1 MKKLYIILSF
11 SCVSIIGNATIHTIN
26 VADFQFSP
34 NSVNAVCGDTI
45 EWVLSSG
52 HHTTTSA
59 TIPNCAAAWS
69 SPINVFIPTYNIV
82 VACPGT
88 YNYKS
93 SVDVSM
99 TGTIVVTGATGTT
112 SINNNYFSTS
122 YPNPF
127 SSKLTIETFGA
138 DMISLYNAVGE
149 KIKTILL
156 QHGQTKMEI
165 DMTDYTDGIYFY
177 SILKEGIVIETR
189 KVIRN

>member
-11 SCVSIIGNATIHTIN
+11 SCVSIIGNATIHTIS

-82 VACPGT
+82 VSCPGT

-93 SVDVSM
+93 SVDASM
-99 TGTIVVTGATGTT
+99 NGTIIVSGVTGIT

-127 SSKLTIETFGA
+127 SSKLTIEIFDA
-138 DMISLYNAVGE
+138 DMLSLYNAVGE

-156 QHGQTKMEI
+156 QHGQTKTEI
-165 DMTDYTDGIYFY
+165 NLTDFTDGIYFY
-177 SILKEGIVIETR
+177 CILKEGIVIETR